1 MQLRNL
7 LLALLLANSLACS
20 GSKKPAPTPSASD
33 TPAVSETA
41 APDGS
46 DPQGSANGSQ
56 GSRGDKKA
64 TGSEGGRLTV
74 IGQHIKSKPMNV
86 SGDKDRLFQ
95 NGPTREEIARF
106 RARQEAKR
114 RGRTT
119 QGRGG
124 HNQPVFDDNLERME
138 QG

>member
-1 MQLRNL
+1 MQLRTLLLTL
-7 LLALLLANSLACS
+7 LLATSLGCS
-20 GSKKPAPTPSASD
+20 GSKKPTPTPSASG
-33 TPAVSETA
+33 TPSVSETA
-41 APDGS
+41 APNGS
-46 DPQGSANGSQ
+46 DPQGSTTGSH
-56 GSRGDKKA
+56 GTKGDKKA

-124 HNQPVFDDNLERME
+124 HNQPVFNDNLEE
-138 QG
+138 VKG